1 LTKYDVGAL
10 TTVTDT
16 AATKAANTVLTSF
29 ETARASLQQK
39 YPAMN
44 IIDIKPGTKSEIVAK
59 VVYKGALLEL
69 HLDGSGKVIS
79 KETVNDE
86 QDWGAFRAHPQ
97 LTSPLTEAAD

>member
-1 LTKYDVGAL
+1 MGAL

-86 QDWGAFRAHPQ
+86 QDWGAF
-97 LTSPLTEAAD
+97 SEDEDD